1 MTDELTGLP
10 NRRDVL
16 ARLETVLATPGR
28 GCALL
33 IVDIDHFKSINDE
46 HGHLVGDDILRA
58 VADALRE
65 VALEPAAVGRL
76 GGEEFVVIQPDT
88 DEVSGHL
95 LAERLLA
102 RVRALDLNRLPPG
115 RRLTISIGLTAC
127 SEGDSVTQMLRRA
140 DEALYVAK
148 AGGRDRVVT
157 RVAPPHDVAFDVA
170 HVTGT
175 A

>member
-1 MTDELTGLP
+1 M
-10 NRRDVL
+10 
-16 ARLETVLATPGR
+16 
-28 GCALL
+28 L

-46 HGHLVGDDILRA
+46 HGHLVGDEILRA
-58 VADALRE
+58 VADALHE
-65 VALEPAAVGRL
+65 VAREPVALGRL
-76 GGEEFVVIQPDT
+76 GGEEFVVIQSDA
-88 DEVSGHL
+88 DEVSGRL

-102 RVRALDLNRLPPG
+102 QVRALDLNRLPPG
-115 RRLTISIGLTAC
+115 RRLTISIGLTVC
-127 SEGDSVTQMLRRA
+127 SKADSVTQMLRRA

-157 RVAPPHDVAFDVA
+157 RVAPPDDVDFDAA